1 MHEGFYPF
9 RDKKVARKEKE
20 EAPGSF
26 TVSYEELL
34 VPGELEKFHLTEKE
48 EKEIIEKHFGK
59 AKKRRR
65 KGKRRRGTQETA
77 TITNMMKI
85 CMCKNSATEKR
96 ERRK

>member
-26 TVSYEELL
+26 TVSDEELL

-48 EKEIIEKHFGK
+48 IIEKHFGK
-59 AKKRRR
+59 GEKEAEKGEEKKGDAGDGDDNTCARIQRRR
-65 KGKRRRGTQETA
+65 NGRGE
-77 TITNMMKI
+77 
-85 CMCKNSATEKR
+85 SR
-96 ERRK
+96 